1 MRPALRAAPRLALV
15 LALVL
20 VQTLVLQA
28 GMSRAE
34 TWEEAVARL
43 EKVER
48 QEKINAASRD
58 LFYAI
63 GQFDRDRAVLAL
75 ALGADVNQCVAFS
88 DASRRRCV
96 SRMLDYAV
104 SLYDPMEDEDG
115 GQKAM
120 EMIRLLLA
128 RGALLVDDD
137 VLHKRRNSM
146 SLRKLFGKES
156 LLRLF
161 LEKGY
166 EVTPD
171 ILAAAAQFRNPEG
184 YRSSYPLQMLLQQG
198 GFSVNRTFRASEFG
212 AETERDILRHI
223 HGLDHLDRPLEST
236 RGLEGITLLHLAA
249 VTGNTEV
256 ASYLIR
262 QGVDLAARTSG
273 GASALDIAWSL
284 WIYTW
289 NESVWAEDYS
299 FELVGFLEFIRLLVL
314 HGVRTEEIQRHYFDN
329 RQLYEDIFVANC
341 QFSSMTDEDG
351 GSITFKEFLERHF
364 ARTSWKLVRYDV
376 LDMKAPRMCTIVVN
390 FEGVQTSDNARV
402 RIPMV
407 FMDNMLQIAG
417 NEVKDA
423 RWPIVRNGV
432 RLSPAQILLFWKGLG
447 LQVEYEDEHGYGPE
461 DAPEGDFQK

>member
-1 MRPALRAAPRLALV
+1 MLNVLPYRPARPLTAPCLSLV
-15 LALVL
+15 LALL
-20 VQTLVLQA
+20 LASWILADQA
-28 GMSRAE
+28 LAE
-34 TWEEAVARL
+34 TWEEAVMRL

-63 GQFDRDRAVLAL
+63 GQFDRDRASLAL
-75 ALGADVNQCVAFS
+75 ALGADVNQCVAFA
-88 DASRRRCV
+88 DASRRKCV

-104 SLYDPMEDEDG
+104 SLYVPMEDEDG

-137 VLHKRRNSM
+137 VIRRKRNSM

-166 EVTPD
+166 DVTPD
-171 ILAAAAQFRNPEG
+171 LLAAAAQFRNPEG
-184 YRSSYPLQMLLQQG
+184 YRSSYPMQMLLQQSSY
-198 GFSVNRTFRASEFG
+198 SVNATFRAGDFG
-212 AETERDILRHI
+212 PEIERQIIRHV

-236 RGLEGITLLHLAA
+236 RSLEGITLLHLAA

-262 QGVDLAARTSG
+262 QGADLEARTSSG
-273 GASALDIAWSL
+273 TSAIDIAWSL

-289 NESVWAEDYS
+289 NESVWGEDYS
-299 FELVGFLEFIRLLVL
+299 FELASFLDFIRLLVL
-314 HGVRTEEIQRHYFDN
+314 HGVETKDIRRHYLDN
-329 RQLYEDIFVANC
+329 RQLYENVFVANC
-341 QFSSMTDEDG
+341 QLSPMAGADG
-351 GSITFKEFLERHF
+351 ETITLGDFLERHF
-364 ARTSWKLVRYDV
+364 TRTSWKLSRYDV
-376 LDMKAPRMCTIVVN
+376 LDMKAPYMCTIVVN
-390 FEGVQTSDNARV
+390 FEGVQTRDHARV

-417 NEVKDA
+417 NRVKDA
-423 RWPIVRNGV
+423 RWPIVRNGE
-432 RLSPAQILLFWKGLG
+432 RLRTSQILQFWKNLG
-447 LQVEYEDEHGYGPE
+447 LEVEYED
-461 DAPEGDFQK
+461 DREGDLQED